1 MEEKQFDWYTPQKL
15 SPYAFLFIVGKV
27 IKQSWAFLLLFI
39 GGKFLKKEKGI
50 AELGMG
56 YFILIIIGFIVVAS
70 IPYVIQYLRFRIFI
84 KGNDLIVLKGLFTKK
99 IITIPIN
106 KIQSVHAVQS
116 YLHRFTE
123 TCELKIETAGEED
136 TEVEIKAIDEEKAF
150 ALQELLKTKPA
161 TNDTIAT
168 AEPETILG
176 VGFWDIIKLSISEN
190 HAKTFLLILAYL
202 LTKMDDVRNL
212 FGIDTAKT
220 INQEA
225 DKINY
230 TTNIILAFT
239 VTVLVITLIVSFI
252 RVLLRYYNMKL
263 KISEKGFETEWGF
276 LQTQRKLLSDST
288 EHIKELMVMQEMQ
301 QPKKTFLL
309 NRGQYDAP
317 AKQVFPNTPEKILPF
332 PSQLPKNRYGLAQWL
347 TDARNP
353 LTARVAVNHLWQN
366 FFGRGLV
373 KTAEDFGNQG
383 EMPSHLDLLD
393 WLAIELRDNNW
404 DIKKL
409 NKLIVMSA
417 TYQQDSKASALL
429 NEKDPENKLLARG
442 PSMRLSAEMIRDNA
456 LTASGLLNKKLGGKS
471 VYPYQPE
478 GLWEI
483 NGTKYNQDST
493 DQVYRRSLYIVL
505 KRTVP
510 NPTLAN
516 FDGPSR
522 ASCVVRRQSTN
533 TPLQALVTLND
544 PTFIEA
550 AKVIGE
556 SITKQQNTAAAI
568 SKAYQQLTGT
578 TPTTKQM
585 ALLNAL
591 QQSEYNK
598 FKAYPNKIKGWIN
611 TGLYKIDKTLDPYWV
626 AANSVVASTI
636 LNSDATI
643 TKR

>member
-1 MEEKQFDWYTPQKL
+1 MQ
-15 SPYAFLFIVGKV
+15 
-27 IKQSWAFLLLFI
+27 I
-39 GGKFLKKEKGI
+39 GGWGRGFGMKGGKIDDISVYNRALTPFEIKVLAKK
-50 AELGMG
+50 A
-56 YFILIIIGFIVVAS
+56 
-70 IPYVIQYLRFRIFI
+70 
-84 KGNDLIVLKGLFTKK
+84 NWDLITKK
-99 IITIPIN
+99 T
-106 KIQSVHAVQS
+106 
-116 YLHRFTE
+116 RTE
-123 TCELKIETAGEED
+123 LSAED
-136 TEVEIKAIDEEKAF
+136 IS
-150 ALQELLKTKPA
+150 LLK
-161 TNDTIAT
+161 D
-168 AEPETILG
+168 
-176 VGFWDIIKLSISEN
+176 
-190 HAKTFLLILAYL
+190 
-202 LTKMDDVRNL
+202 
-212 FGIDTAKT
+212 
-220 INQEA
+220 
-225 DKINY
+225 
-230 TTNIILAFT
+230 
-239 VTVLVITLIVSFI
+239 
-252 RVLLRYYNMKL
+252 YYNSVVDIDIKNAN
-263 KISEKGFETEWGF
+263 IA

-288 EHIKELMVMQEMQ
+288 EHIKELMVMQEMP

-317 AKQVFPNTPEKILPF
+317 TKQVFPNTPEKILPF
-332 PSQLPKNRYGLAQWL
+332 SNQLPKNRYGLAQWL

-353 LTARVAVNHLWQN
+353 LTARVAINHLWQN
-366 FFGRGLV
+366 FFGKGLV

-383 EMPSHLDLLD
+383 EMPSHLSLLD

-404 DIKKL
+404 DIKKI

-442 PSMRLSAEMIRDNA
+442 PSIRLSAEMIRDNA
-456 LTASGLLNKKLGGKS
+456 LVASGLLNKKLGGKS

-556 SITKQQNTAAAI
+556 SITKQQNTTAAI
-568 SKAYQQLTGT
+568 GLAYRQLTGI
-578 TPTTKQM
+578 TPTSKQI
-585 ALLNAL
+585 ALLSAM
-591 QQSEYNK
+591 QQTEYNK
-598 FKAYPNKIKGWIN
+598 FKANPNKIKGWISA
-611 TGLYKIDKTLDPYWV
+611 GLYKINKTLDPYWV

>member
-1 MEEKQFDWYTPQKL
+1 MTYDGSSTAKGL
-15 SPYAFLFIVGKV
+15 NLFIDGSPLKMETQIDQLYKDIVFFSKDEPGL
-27 IKQSWAFLLLFI
+27 QI
-39 GGKFLKKEKGI
+39 GGWGRGFGMKGGKIDDVSVYNRALTIFEIKVLAKKSNWD
-50 AELGMG
+50 
-56 YFILIIIGFIVVAS
+56 S
-70 IPYVIQYLRFRIFI
+70 I
-84 KGNDLIVLKGLFTKK
+84 TKK
-99 IITIPIN
+99 ARTD
-106 KIQSVHAVQS
+106 
-116 YLHRFTE
+116 L
-123 TCELKIETAGEED
+123 
-136 TEVEIKAIDEEKAF
+136 
-150 ALQELLKTKPA
+150 
-161 TNDTIAT
+161 T
-168 AEPETILG
+168 AEDISILK
-176 VGFWDIIKLSISEN
+176 D
-190 HAKTFLLILAYL
+190 
-202 LTKMDDVRNL
+202 
-212 FGIDTAKT
+212 
-220 INQEA
+220 
-225 DKINY
+225 
-230 TTNIILAFT
+230 
-239 VTVLVITLIVSFI
+239 
-252 RVLLRYYNMKL
+252 YYNSVVNVNIKNANL
-263 KISEKGFETEWGF
+263 A

-317 AKQVFPNTPEKILPF
+317 AKQVFPNTPEKILAF

-366 FFGRGLV
+366 FFGKGLV

-417 TYQQDSKASALL
+417 TYQQDSKASPLL

-483 NGTKYNQDST
+483 NGTKYNQDTT

-516 FDGPSR
+516 FDGPTR
-522 ASCVVRRQSTN
+522 ASCLVRRQSTN

-556 SITKQQNTAAAI
+556 GITKQQNTAAAI